1 MDSNTNDLLR
11 NIGISA
17 VSALPVCGSVLGYL
31 LYKKIPEQIVV
42 RYSSFLEELEKDIL
56 SLNKKLDYEQ
66 FTTPRFYSMFVKVL
80 NEVVESHI
88 EDKRV
93 IFKNM
98 LLNTLDS
105 KWNYN
110 KNDFFYLLT
119 CEFSIDELKYLLL
132 YYLKIPEKSKE
143 NDSAIMVR
151 IMMKKMP
158 EQKDYILG
166 IASKM
171 IRLKLISGKFLTKF
185 GEEYCKFVFQPLQA
199 DEWIKHI
206 YK

>member
-1 MDSNTNDLLR
+1 M
-11 NIGISA
+11 
-17 VSALPVCGSVLGYL
+17 
-31 LYKKIPEQIVV
+31 
-42 RYSSFLEELEKDIL
+42 
-56 SLNKKLDYEQ
+56 
-66 FTTPRFYSMFVKVL
+66 
-80 NEVVESHI
+80 
-88 EDKRV
+88 
-93 IFKNM
+93 
-98 LLNTLDS
+98 
-105 KWNYN
+105 
-110 KNDFFYLLT
+110 LT

-171 IRLKLISGKFLTKF
+171 IRLRLISGKSLTKF

-199 DEWIKHI
+199 DEWMKHI